1 MVGWIRFLKFLKL
14 SQKQKHYKMSG
25 LVNKINSAYFEGKNS
40 LNKSK
45 GTIIDI
51 YVENEDDIP
60 FWSKAIAGK

>member
-1 MVGWIRFLKFLKL
+1 
-14 SQKQKHYKMSG
+14 MSG